1 MQINLKSLHLTD
13 FKGVKDQTYT
23 FGDITRIMAANG
35 GGKSTIATGWFW
47 LFVDRDYSLRSNPNV
62 VPLGVEECLPR
73 VEATLDI
80 DGVEVVIAKQQKITT
95 GKPDARGVSKTTTS
109 NTYEINSVPKTER
122 DFRAD
127 LEEKGFN
134 FELFLPLSHPNVFT
148 GQKAVDM
155 RKVLFKMVTDKTD
168 LDVAL
173 ETDGAA
179 DVAEL
184 LKKYKFDE
192 IDKMNKASKKKAE
205 DQVKAI
211 PNQIIGLEKA
221 KVEVDTMEL
230 ELQETGLKGQIAEKE
245 KLLADN
251 QSILEEYQKA
261 TDGIMDLKFKM
272 GDIEQKATDDL
283 NAQKKVIQDRADK
296 AMQDFCTAM
305 REQSVVELDI
315 NRLNDNIQ
323 RDDAERKGLGA
334 DYKAMAEK
342 AFDESKWVFDEN
354 STICPMCG
362 REYAA
367 DKVGSIKEEFAANKE
382 KAKNAFEK
390 EKQAKMQKLIDRG
403 NALKDKVTA
412 AQAEVEKLNTKL
424 DELKQQK
431 MAANKSK
438 TVAMEEL
445 AALPEQAD
453 ISDNQEYEA
462 MQLELSNMEK
472 SLESMNNGASY
483 RSVLKE
489 EIEELRRQ
497 LSEVSA
503 QIAKASNN
511 TDIDKQISEL
521 REKQRDYEQA
531 KADAEKILYQL
542 SLVSKRKNE
551 MLVQEINSNFSI
563 VRWKLFDYQK
573 NGEYKEVCVPQ
584 IDGKDFGDS
593 TNTGRE
599 IIAKLDICNSLQ
611 KFFGMSV
618 PIILDNAESIN
629 DERIPAVDCQLIM
642 MKVTDDAEL
651 SIEI

>member
-1 MQINLKSLHLTD
+1 MQIKLKSIHLTD

-35 GGKSTIATGWFW
+35 GGKSTIASGWFW
-47 LFVDRDYSLRSNPNV
+47 LFVDRDYALHSNPNV

-80 DGVEVVIAKQQKITT
+80 DGVEVVVAKQQKITT
-95 GKPDARGVSKTTTS
+95 GKPDARGISKTTTS

-122 DFRAD
+122 DFKAD

-148 GQKAVDM
+148 GQKAVEM

-168 LDVAL
+168 FDVAL
-173 ETDGAA
+173 ETDGAV
-179 DVAEL
+179 DVAAL
-184 LKKYKFDE
+184 LKMYKFDE
-192 IDKMNKASKKKAE
+192 IEKMNKASKKKAE

-221 KVEVDTMEL
+221 KVDIDTTEL
-230 ELQETGLKGQIAEKE
+230 ELQEKAIQEHITEKE
-245 KLLADN
+245 DLLADN
-251 QSILEEYQKA
+251 QSVLDEYQKA

-272 GDIEQKATDDL
+272 SDIERKAMDDL
-283 NAQKKVIQDRADK
+283 NTKKKAIQDKADN
-296 AMQDFCTAM
+296 AMQDFSTAM
-305 REQSVVELDI
+305 RQQSMVEMDI
-315 NRLNDNIQ
+315 KRLSDNIQ
-323 RDDAERKGLGA
+323 RDDMERKGLGVE
-334 DYKAMAEK
+334 YKAVAEK
-342 AFDESKWVFDEN
+342 EFDASKWIFDDN

-362 REYAA
+362 REYDA
-367 DKVGSIKEEFAANKE
+367 DKVGSMKEEFSAKKE
-382 KAKNAFEK
+382 KATSAFED
-390 EKQAKMQKLIDRG
+390 EKKVKMQKLIDRG
-403 NALKDKVTA
+403 NALKNKISTA
-412 AQAEVEKLNTKL
+412 QSEIETLNSKLE
-424 DELKQQK
+424 ELKQQK
-431 MAANKSK
+431 MAANKTK
-438 TVAMEEL
+438 TEAMEVL
-445 AALPEQAD
+445 SALPVQVD
-453 ISDNQEYEA
+453 VSDNQEYEA
-462 MQLELSNMEK
+462 LQLELSNMEK
-472 SLESMNNGASY
+472 SLVSMNNGASY
-483 RSVLKE
+483 RSVLKN

-521 REKQRDYEQA
+521 REKQREYEQA
-531 KADAEKILYQL
+531 KADAEKNLYQL

-551 MLVQEINSNFSI
+551 LLVREINSNFSI
-563 VRWKLFDYQK
+563 VKWKLFDYQK

-611 KFFGMSV
+611 EFFGMSV

-629 DERIPAVDCQLIM
+629 DERIPAVDCQLIV

-651 SIEI
+651 SIEV